1 MDQTDSPYTI
11 ATVTADTASEA
22 AKVFRAIYGESFPM
36 RYVYHADQLMA
47 EIEGGRLC
55 AALAFDQGQEA
66 IGYASVYRNA
76 PNPLLWEGGNLVL
89 IPGRGDDQLGW
100 SLMEYFKQPGRL
112 PGPPTEGYYSESVC
126 HHYFTQVGC
135 AKLGLHDCA
144 IELDQ
149 LDGASF
155 TEHRPNTDRVAC
167 VLQFYEQTD
176 QPEPV
181 FLPNRYAD
189 LLRRLAQPLQPR
201 EFLSSSLPLPESGA
215 TATTDSYYESA
226 RTWKLSVSEIG
237 GDWES
242 WLDKLLAEAL
252 QRQMVSLQVILSA
265 AIPCIGAAV
274 EAMWE
279 RGFFLGG
286 LFPRWFGADG
296 IMLQQV
302 LGKEPDYEGIKL
314 YSQEARALLGFIR
327 DDREAAKRGQAR

>member
-1 MDQTDSPYTI
+1 MGQTDSPYSIT
-11 ATVTADTASEA
+11 TVTADTAAGA
-22 AKVFRAIYGESFPM
+22 ANVFRAIYGESFPM

-89 IPGRGDDQLGW
+89 IPGRGDDRLGW
-100 SLMEYFKQPGRL
+100 SLMEYFKQPGKL
-112 PGPPTEGYYSESVC
+112 PGPPPDGYYSESVC

-135 AKLGLHDCA
+135 AKLGFHDCA

-155 TEHRPNTDRVAC
+155 AEHRPSTDRVAC
-167 VLQFYEQTD
+167 VLQFYEQTG

-181 FLPNRYAD
+181 CLPHRYAD
-189 LLRRLAQPLQPR
+189 LLQRLAQPLQPR
-201 EFLSSSLPLPESGA
+201 KFLTSSLPLPEGGA
-215 TATTDSYYESA
+215 TASTSSYYESS
-226 RTWKLSVSEIG
+226 RTWKLSVNEVG
-237 GDWES
+237 ADWGS
-242 WLDKLLAEAL
+242 WLDKLLAEAH
-252 QRQMVSLQVILSA
+252 QRRVVSLQVVVSMA
-265 AIPCIGAAV
+265 VPCIGAAV
-274 EAMWE
+274 EAMRE
-279 RGFFLGG
+279 RGFSLGG

-314 YSQEARALLGFIR
+314 YSQTARGLLGFIR
-327 DDREAAKRGQAR
+327 DDQEAAKRRQTR